1 MKRLFGLSSV
11 VTTAVLAA
19 GLAPAALASDGS
31 AFGRHVAG
39 CAQEH
44 LGQRAAPPAVICTM
58 PDGTTMTFPNFGA
71 MVHHMQG
78 L

>member
-1 MKRLFGLSSV
+1 MKHIIRA
-11 VTTAVLAA
+11 VTAAVFAVA
-19 GLAPAALASDGS
+19 LAPAALASDGA

-71 MVHHMQG
+71 MVLHMKG
-78 L
+78 V